1 MLDRRLSRRTPQVD
15 PAVVFAAL
23 GDATRLWL
31 IGRLSAGTPL
41 SISRLA
47 EGSALTRQAVTKHL
61 RVLENAGVVG
71 RQRSGRES
79 FYRLEPARI
88 ADMRSYLD
96 GISRQWDQALAR
108 LKAFVE
114 R

>member
-1 MLDRRLSRRTPQVD
+1 MLDRRHSRRGRHVD

-23 GDATRLWL
+23 GDATRLSL

-47 EGSALTRQAVTKHL
+47 GLGFDATGSHQASARAGDGRCRGRGSAPAAESLSAGARAPRGHAVDTSTASRRNGTK
-61 RVLENAGVVG
+61 
-71 RQRSGRES
+71 RS
-79 FYRLEPARI
+79 
-88 ADMRSYLD
+88 
-96 GISRQWDQALAR
+96 R